1 MTAEQRQQRIRT
13 MFAFALVYLFWGS
26 TYLGIRIAV
35 ESFPPYV
42 MGTLRFIAAGLIMLA
57 VCAAQ
62 GKRIGISASDLV
74 KLSVVGILL
83 LSVANV
89 LLGWAEIYVPTGLA
103 ALIVAVVPL
112 WFLVIDTWLMKGDHL
127 SRRGLVGVALGIVGL
142 VILLWP
148 KLMAARAGLGKMQF
162 LASLLL
168 VGTSGV
174 WALGSTLSRR
184 WTVSVGVYTATG
196 WQMLIAGVVNLLVAL
211 ALGDFSRSRWTV
223 NGLGAILYLVVFG
236 SLVGYT
242 AYIWLLDH
250 VPTGKVATYAY
261 VNPVVAVFLG
271 WLFLHEKIDVF
282 IVAGSVV
289 IIAAVA
295 LVTSA
300 KVRPRAGTVER
311 EPQLPACEAGAD

>member
-1 MTAEQRQQRIRT
+1 MTAEQRQHRFRV
-13 MFAFALVYLFWGS
+13 AFSFGLVYLFWGS

-42 MGTLRFIAAGLIMLA
+42 LGMLRFTVAGVIMLA
-57 VCAAQ
+57 ICAAQ
-62 GKRIGISASDLV
+62 GKKIRITGSDFL

-89 LLGWAEIYVPTGLA
+89 LLGWAEMYLPTGLA
-103 ALIVAVVPL
+103 ALIVAIVPL

-127 SRRGLVGVALGIVGL
+127 SRRGLAGIALGILGL

-148 KLMAARAGLGKMQF
+148 KLMAARAGLGRMQLF
-162 LASLLL
+162 AGL
-168 VGTSGV
+168 VLVCTSAA

-184 WTVSVGVYTATG
+184 WTVSVGVYPATG
-196 WQMLIAGVVNLLVAL
+196 WEMLISGVVNFLVAL
-211 ALGDFSRSRWTV
+211 ALGDIPRARWTAS
-223 NGLGAILYLVVFG
+223 GLGAVMYLVIFG

-271 WLFLHEKIDVF
+271 WLILDERIDRF
-282 IVAGSVV
+282 ILAGSVV

-300 KVRPRAGTVER
+300 KVRLRQGAAP
-311 EPQLPACEAGAD
+311 EPELPACEAGAE

>member
-1 MTAEQRQQRIRT
+1 MTEAQSQHRLRVA
-13 MFAFALVYLFWGS
+13 FAFGLVYLFWGS

-42 MGTLRFIAAGLIMLA
+42 MGALRFSMSGAIMLA
-57 VCAAQ
+57 ICAAQ
-62 GKRIGISASDLV
+62 GKKIAIGRSDFL
-74 KLSVVGILL
+74 KLSVIGILL
-83 LSVANV
+83 LSIANV

-127 SRRGLVGVALGIVGL
+127 SRRGLVGVVLGIAGL

-148 KLMAARAGLGKMQF
+148 KLLAARAGLGKMQF
-162 LASLLL
+162 LAGLLL

-174 WALGSTLSRR
+174 WAFGSTLSRR
-184 WTVSVGVYTATG
+184 WTIGVDVYTATG
-196 WQMLIAGVVNLLVAL
+196 WEMLIAGAVNTAVAL
-211 ALGDFSRSRWTV
+211 LLGDFSRAHWTAS
-223 NGLGAILYLVVFG
+223 GMGAILYLVTFG

-261 VNPVVAVFLG
+261 VNPMVAMFLG
-271 WLFLHEKIDVF
+271 WLILHEKIDAY
-282 IVAGSVV
+282 IAAGSVV
-289 IIAAVA
+289 IVAAVA

-300 KVRPRAGTVER
+300 KVRPRAGVPSDER
-311 EPQLPACEAGAD
+311 LPACEQGAD

>member
-1 MTAEQRQQRIRT
+1 MTAEQRQQRLRVA
-13 MFAFALVYLFWGS
+13 FAFGLVYVFWGS
-26 TYLGIRIAV
+26 TYLGIRISV

-42 MGTLRFIAAGLIMLA
+42 MGMLRFTVAGLVMLGI
-57 VCAAQ
+57 CAAQ
-62 GKRIGISASDLV
+62 GKKIRINGSDFL

-83 LSVANV
+83 LSIANV
-89 LLGWAEIYVPTGLA
+89 LLGWAELYVPTGLA
-103 ALIVAVVPL
+103 ALIIAVVPL

-127 SRRGLVGVALGIVGL
+127 SRRGLVGIALGILGL

-148 KLMAARAGLGKMQF
+148 KLLAARAGLGKMQL
-162 LASLLL
+162 LAGLLL

-184 WTVSVGVYTATG
+184 WTVSVGVYAATG
-196 WQMLIAGVVNLLVAL
+196 WEMLIAGIVNFLVAWV
-211 ALGDFSRSRWTV
+211 LGDIPQSRW
-223 NGLGAILYLVVFG
+223 NIRGLGAILYLVIFG

-261 VNPVVAVFLG
+261 VNPMVAVFLG
-271 WLFLHEKIDVF
+271 WAILHERIDGY
-282 IVAGSVV
+282 IVAGSAV
-289 IIAAVA
+289 IIAAVV

-300 KVRPRAGTVER
+300 KVLVREGQPAR
-311 EPQLPACEAGAD
+311 EPELPACEAGAD

>member
-1 MTAEQRQQRIRT
+1 MTAEQKQHRFRVAL
-13 MFAFALVYLFWGS
+13 AFGLVYLFWGS

-42 MGTLRFIAAGLIMLA
+42 MGMLRFTAAGLIMLA

-62 GKRIGISASDLV
+62 GKKIRITGSDLV

-89 LLGWAEIYVPTGLA
+89 LLGWAELYVPTGLA
-103 ALIVAVVPL
+103 ALIIAIVPL
-112 WFLVIDTWLMKGDHL
+112 WFLVIDSWLMKGDHL
-127 SRRGLVGVALGIVGL
+127 SRRGLVGNGLGIVGL

-148 KLMAARAGLGKMQF
+148 KLAAARGGLGKMQV
-162 LASLLL
+162 LAGLLL
-168 VGTSGV
+168 VATSGV
-174 WALGSTLSRR
+174 WAFGSTLSRR
-184 WTVSVGVYTATG
+184 WTVSVGVYAATG
-196 WQMLIAGVVNLLVAL
+196 WEMLISGIVNSLVAW
-211 ALGDFSRSRWTV
+211 ALGDISRSRWTAS
-223 NGLGAILYLVVFG
+223 GLGAIGYLVIFG

-271 WLFLHEKIDVF
+271 WLILHERIDGF

-300 KVRPRAGTVER
+300 KVRTRMGEVER
-311 EPQLPACEAGAD
+311 EPELPACEAGAD

>member
-1 MTAEQRQQRIRT
+1 MTEAQSQHRVRVAC
-13 MFAFALVYLFWGS
+13 AFALVYVFWGS
-26 TYLGIRIAV
+26 TYLAIRISV
-35 ESFPPYV
+35 ESFPPYM
-42 MGTLRFIAAGLIMLA
+42 MGTLRFTAAGLIMLA

-62 GKRIGISASDLV
+62 GKKIGINAADFV
-74 KLSVVGILL
+74 KLSVIGILL

-89 LLGWAEIYVPTGLA
+89 LLGWAELYVPTGLA
-103 ALIVAVVPL
+103 ALIIAVVPL

-127 SRRGLVGVALGIVGL
+127 SRRGLVGIALGIAGL

-148 KLMAARAGLGKMQF
+148 KLVAARAGLGKMQL
-162 LASLLL
+162 LAGLTL

-174 WALGSTLSRR
+174 WAFGSTLSRR
-184 WTVSVGVYTATG
+184 WTMSVGVYPATG
-196 WQMLIAGVVNLLVAL
+196 WEMLIAGVVNFLVAL
-211 ALGDFSRSRWTV
+211 ALGDVPRSHWTPR
-223 NGLGAILYLVVFG
+223 GLGAIAYLVVFG

-271 WLFLHEKIDVF
+271 WLILHEKIDAY

-300 KVRPRAGTVER
+300 KVRPRGETREV
-311 EPQLPACEAGAD
+311 EPQLPAVEAGAD